1 MQTYLI
7 SSGLYCN
14 HGYTW
19 CTFHI
24 SKGFFR
30 FLFCSFCS
38 SHILEWRRPQHGS
51 AKRMQGLRALFK
63 MTFFFVLLCFLLFF
77 CALLAFKHALL
88 WNPFH
93 LCLMYWNIVIVFVTY
108 IVSRIKWNVGLGI
121 FDGCIWQH
129 CYSCIVESWMYD
141 GVFKGM

>member
-14 HGYTW
+14 REYTW

-24 SKGFFR
+24 SKGFFC
-30 FLFCSFCS
+30 FLFYSFCS
-38 SHILEWRRPQHGS
+38 SHIPEWRRPQHDS
-51 AKRMQGLRALFK
+51 AKRMQGLQALFK

-88 WNPFH
+88 WNSFH
-93 LCLMYWNIVIVFVTY
+93 FVSNVLKYCYSLCNVYCLKNKMKCGSGDARWLCLTALF
-108 IVSRIKWNVGLGI
+108 
-121 FDGCIWQH
+121 
-129 CYSCIVESWMYD
+129 
-141 GVFKGM
+141 